1 MYLTL
6 TIVGAAVAFTLG
18 GALWFGLRRRGRAG
32 WAAAAFVV
40 VAPLLTV
47 AATATWHTYALDSF
61 VESEAGQLRGII
73 ATPQSDYVHYDY
85 KPNGKFYERWAFT
98 YPFVATV
105 ILLLA
110 YSVSGSIMLW
120 RARFGLGAITP
131 WLYAIAVLCFWLL
144 VVGPAYLEATAFFV

>member
-6 TIVGAAVAFTLG
+6 TIAGAAVAFTLG

-98 YPFVATV
+98 YPFAATV